1 MFKFCKYIC
10 TKEFWILGKNESG
23 MAPMSHTN
31 MLRRSEMEM
40 FFLNNRIEM
49 EGEQQ
54 IFLTFDLKDTTVFML
69 LHSIFYMGWFLE
81 RKCYEN
87 CKPK

>member
-1 MFKFCKYIC
+1 
-10 TKEFWILGKNESG
+10 
-23 MAPMSHTN
+23 
-31 MLRRSEMEM
+31 MEM